1 MTRLKCWRFFLSWRR
16 LWKRRAEK
24 QLTFMVELQQKA
36 RKQEQEH
43 EEKMVG
49 MMMSMMQQTMTMFA
63 ERYSVSTHPPIAPG
77 SEFAVS

>member
-1 MTRLKCWRFFLSWRR
+1 
-16 LWKRRAEK
+16 
-24 QLTFMVELQQKA
+24 MVELQQKA

-77 SEFAVS
+77 SEFAVSW